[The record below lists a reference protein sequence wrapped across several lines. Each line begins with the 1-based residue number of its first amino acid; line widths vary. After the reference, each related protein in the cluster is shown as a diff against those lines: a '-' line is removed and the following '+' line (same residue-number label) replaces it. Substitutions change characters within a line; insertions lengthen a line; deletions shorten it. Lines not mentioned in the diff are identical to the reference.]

1 MQRNIRSHREEARI
15 AMPHVELPHIGPYIP
30 VRPLG
35 EGSTTA
41 SYLYRHEQRKKDVI
55 IKITRAPLITLTE
68 KEAFLTRAKLLK
80 KLKHRN
86 MSEIMDAGM
95 AQIGEPAEDYGY
107 LVVQY
112 IQGSTIHTRFAPGQC
127 YAPDEVRAVLFP
139 LADTLQYAHK
149 LLAIHGNLHPGNVLL
164 AGKDIFLT
172 DFSLPAQIFP
182 LPEAQLYRAPEHLRA
197 TASAASDQYSL
208 AVMAYEWLCGR
219 RPYVASSPEELLF
232 QQEHEPL
239 PAPSSFNPQI
249 KPRIEEILR
258 QALAVN
264 PSERF
269 PFVSAFFSE
278 YLHALMGRAFTIT
291 PTPQAPRQHA
301 PSLPTKQPALRPL
314 PATIPQKVAASIQLT
329 AGPVQTITSQTEP
342 ATSNAPQPQP
352 PTSQTLAD
360 VARQEVEASASSRPP
375 TQLALLSQPTPAP
388 SEQPLAAKQP
398 RPQPAVSEQPHV
410 TVTRRAA
417 TAVEQAEYASAPLPS
432 TPSDLQYRVESDLR
446 QGGALSSSLS
456 GYEERP
462 AQIEMATL
470 IARSLSADTP
480 AIIEASTGTGKALD
494 VETPI
499 PTPSGW
505 KRMGDLVVGDSVFD
519 EQGQP
524 TRVIAAFEVMHN
536 RPCYEVVFSDGSSLI
551 ADAEHEWVSYTAT
564 DRQWAT
570 RQRSSTSTAKNFVTS
585 HQLTILDDLITT
597 SCNESYLS
605 VSEATTLLQGHHWS
619 IYQATR
625 TMEPVHTQPHRYA
638 QAALL
643 TAVRSRLAKDLIEQR
658 REGRAYSLVTTEQ
671 IAATLTVG
679 ATKRANHAIALA
691 GALIL
696 PDIDLPIAPYFLGA
710 WLGDGSSYNNQITT
724 ADPGIIA
731 EIEQEGYTV
740 RSLQS
745 NPLLYAV
752 DDEHGK
758 ARSRWQP
765 NMKGILRNLGVL
777 RNKHIPS
784 IYLRASEQQ
793 RRALLA
799 GLLDTDG
806 TVNRDG
812 AVEFTTT
819 SPQLVQGVYELICSL
834 GLRPTCRQGIA
845 RCNGKDC
852 GPKWTLAFT
861 TNQQMFRLA
870 RKVAAHKER
879 LRNYSPERNRYR
891 YIVDIRVVP
900 SRPVRCIQVE
910 AASHLYL
917 AGKAMIPTHNSLSYL
932 IPAVRSGKVAII
944 STANKALQEQLFFKD
959 IPFVQKHIR
968 HFDAALVKGMSNY
981 ICLDRLAQE
990 REGFQYYVKNRDFLR
1005 LMESIENSDE
1015 QFTGDFETLGFSL
1028 PTDIRSK
1035 VNADRDQCTWSKCGY
1050 FSECYVRKM
1059 KTRASQAKIIVVN
1072 HTLLLL
1078 DALMEGYLLPERDV
1092 IIVDEAHHLEA
1103 EATRAFTVTVSQN
1116 QIATLLAQHMLREH
1130 TSPALQEEA
1139 KATMNIAWE
1148 RLYVVADPGSK
1159 GRANLKEPLQEGLGL
1174 ATVLTK
1180 LADALRTGRPK
1191 DMNERDEQLYDKL
1204 ISRAQ
1209 NLAENVRTV
1218 FSVEQLGRYVY
1229 YVERVNVS
1237 GRRGLQQLE
1246 VSAAPLEITSW
1257 LKEQLFDKSNVICTS
1272 ATLATIGPDPAHPE
1286 AKGPNFAYFRRRVG
1300 LTVEDYPNVQERI
1313 LPLTFDYHSQALLY
1327 LPRHLPEPVYGTG
1340 PAAQAYTQAI
1350 AQEMMRLVEA
1360 SRGRAFLLF
1369 SSKRMLDE
1377 VYDTFQRE
1385 LPTHLTFPLL
1395 RQGDMTRMD
1404 LVRSFRER
1412 TGAVLFG
1419 LKSFWEGVD
1428 IAGEALSLVVI
1439 DKLPF
1444 DPPDDPVHEARVAQM
1459 KAAGENWF
1467 GTYVLPQ
1474 TVLRLKQGLGRL
1486 LRTHEDR
1493 GVMAILDT
1501 RLHTKSYGKQIV
1513 LALPPARRT
1522 FSLQGVTQFFQDD
1535 NEEEKAP
1542 F

>member
-95 AQIGEPAEDYGY
+95 TQIGEPAENYGY

-172 DFSLPAQIFP
+172 DFSLPTQIFP
-182 LPEAQLYRAPEHLRA
+182 LPEAQLYRAPEHLRD

-219 RPYVASSPEELLF
+219 RPYLASSPEELLF
-232 QQEHEPL
+232 QQEHESL
-239 PAPSSFNPQI
+239 PTPSSFNPQI

-269 PFVSAFFSE
+269 PLVSAFFSE

-291 PTPQAPRQHA
+291 PTPQVPRQHA

-314 PATIPQKVAASIQLT
+314 PATVLQKVAASIQLS
-329 AGPVQTITSQTEP
+329 ANPVQATASQTEP
-342 ATSNAPQPQP
+342 STSNAHQLPAPISP
-352 PTSQTLAD
+352 TLAD
-360 VARQEVEASASSRPP
+360 VVQQEVEASPNNRLP
-375 TQLALLSQPTPAP
+375 TQLALLSQSTSTT
-388 SEQPLAAKQP
+388 SEQPLAEAQPVKQ
-398 RPQPAVSEQPHV
+398 QPAIAAQPHV

-417 TAVEQAEYASAPLPS
+417 TAVEQAEYASTPLPS

-505 KRMGDLVVGDSVFD
+505 KRMGDLVVGDTVFD

-524 TRVIAAFEVMHN
+524 TRVIAAFEIMYE

-564 DRQWAT
+564 DRQW
-570 RQRSSTSTAKNFVTS
+570 
-585 HQLTILDDLITT
+585 
-597 SCNESYLS
+597 
-605 VSEATTLLQGHHWS
+605 
-619 IYQATR
+619 ATR

-765 NMKGILRNLGVL
+765 NMKGSLRNLGVL

-806 TVNRDG
+806 TVNRCG

-819 SPQLVQGVYELICSL
+819 SPQLAQGVYELICSL

-845 RCNGKDC
+845 RCNGKNC
-852 GPKWTLAFT
+852 GPKWTFAFT
-861 TNQQMFRLA
+861 TDQQMFRLA

-917 AGKAMIPTHNSLSYL
+917 AGTAMIPTHNSLSYL

-1059 KTRASQAKIIVVN
+1059 KTRASQAKVIVVN

-1116 QIATLLAQHMLREH
+1116 QIATLLAQHMLKEH

-1139 KATMNIAWE
+1139 KATMNVTWE

-1257 LKEQLFDKSNVICTS
+1257 LKEQLFDKSNVIICTS
-1272 ATLATIGPDPAHPE
+1272 ATLATIGPNPAHPE
-1286 AKGPNFAYFRRRVG
+1286 TKGPNFAYFRRRVG

-1377 VYDTFQRE
+1377 VYDAFDKVYSAFQRE
-1385 LPTHLTFPLL
+1385 LPAHLTFPLL
-1395 RQGDMTRMD
+1395 RQGDMTRVD